1 MILIFPRVLACLK
14 IKLTLNCKR
23 IYLPMSSKVDYLL
36 LPLGQNKFSFYVK
49 KEISAE
55 DKLLNPEKNILKNT
69 DEGNFL

>member
-1 MILIFPRVLACLK
+1 M
-14 IKLTLNCKR
+14 
-23 IYLPMSSKVDYLL
+23 YLPMSSKVDYLL

-55 DKLLNPEKNILKNT
+55 DKLLNPEKNILNNT